1 MELKVWVESV
11 QRVICGVSEKTTCQ
25 EVVIALAQAMG
36 RPGRYT
42 LKEKFKEFERNVSP
56 DEKLLESLNKYGQ
69 QASEVQLILNHN
81 GPSLAGPRSCA
92 QLRGPRGADQ
102 SAHRQSL
109 PPLVRLRIKTDLQSD
124 NKKPKRKSLTFAE
137 EAREWIESFSRT
149 RLHRVRGK
157 NKDNR
162 KRDSTLSQHEEIQE
176 PILLF
181 QKTPDQSVRTA
192 EPISGQDA
200 EEKQMEEL
208 HRLLSQQQTQ
218 LMALQSQLDTTEA
231 QIEALEEQ
239 EQLRQEAEQLEVLIA
254 SQQAE
259 AEELEFWENELR
271 AEEGY
276 ETDLQ
281 EQFLEMKQKASECKG
296 KLEEYKK
303 RLQGLDIARDSQAHL
318 DYELS
323 EELALSRME
332 TSQLE
337 ANLAMSKESLRE
349 ANQELQVGPPP
360 WGKILSDTPKS
371 LPFPYRFSDT
381 SCGPGQL
388 REWLTRWSKAQASG
402 VPNPE
407 EDKQWGSTRV

>member
-81 GPSLAGPRSCA
+81 GPSLAGPRSSA

-124 NKKPKRKSLTFAE
+124 NKKPKRK
-137 EAREWIESFSRT
+137 
-149 RLHRVRGK
+149 GK

-259 AEELEFWENELR
+259 EEELEFWENELR